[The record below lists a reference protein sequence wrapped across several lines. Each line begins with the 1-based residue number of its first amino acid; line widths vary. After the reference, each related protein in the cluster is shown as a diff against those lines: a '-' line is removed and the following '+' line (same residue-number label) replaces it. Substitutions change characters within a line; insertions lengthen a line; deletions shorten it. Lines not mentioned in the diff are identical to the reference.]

1 MRKRV
6 SASGM
11 SKMKSIRFRL
21 IILFLGVMSF
31 VFLSPAHAQKEK
43 IGTVHIMGVW
53 GGDELKAFRRVA
65 AEWGKETGGSVEF
78 EGTRDLAAVLRARVL
93 GRNPPDLAILPN
105 PALMQA
111 FVRDGKLKPIGQI
124 LDQSK
129 LKKDYSDTWLSLG
142 SIDGDLFGLFVK
154 VTLKSTIWY
163 NPKEFA
169 GNRWNIPETWEELL
183 SLSDRIV
190 MEGKTPWSIAVESG
204 GASGWPA
211 SDWIQEIFL
220 HESGPEL
227 YDQWVDHQIPWTHG
241 GIKSAFHKF
250 GKIALTRGY
259 VPGGTQTILAT
270 NFIDGSYLPFL
281 SPPKAYLYFL
291 GGFTQGFIAKQFPDL
306 RPMEDYDFFSFPT
319 IHTDYARAVTGA
331 ADTVVMFRNT
341 PAACSFLRYLAM
353 GKTWEPW
360 AKLGGFTS
368 PSRSVAFEVYPDP
381 LSLKLAKLLTTT
393 PIFKFDADDLMPA
406 EVQKTF
412 WEGAMDYLRNPG
424 RLEAI
429 LQKIEEVAKAAYEFK
444 P

>member
-1 MRKRV
+1 
-6 SASGM
+6 
-11 SKMKSIRFRL
+11 MKTNGIKFRL
-21 IILFLGVMSF
+21 IILFLGLMSF
-31 VFLSPAHAQKEK
+31 FSLSSAYAQKEK
-43 IGTVHIMGVW
+43 IGTVHVMGVW
-53 GGDELKAFRRVA
+53 GGDELKAFRRVTA
-65 AEWGKETGGSVEF
+65 GWEKQTGGNVEF

-111 FVRDGKLKPIGQI
+111 FARDRKLKPMSQALEI
-124 LDQSK
+124 ST
-129 LKKDYSDTWLSLG
+129 LKKDYSDTWLNLG
-142 SIDGDLFGLFVK
+142 SIGGNLFGLFIK
-154 VTLKSTIWY
+154 VTIKSTIWY

-169 GNRWNIPETWEELL
+169 ANRWKIPETWGELL

-190 MEGKTPWSIAVESG
+190 AEGKTPWSMGVESG

-220 HESGPEL
+220 HEFGPDL
-227 YDQWVDHQIPWTHG
+227 YDQWVDHRIPWTHEA
-241 GIKSAFHKF
+241 IKSAFKKF

-281 SPPKAYLYFL
+281 KPPKAYMYFL

-306 RPMEDYDFFSFPT
+306 RPREDYDFFSFPT
-319 IHTDYARAVTGA
+319 IHTDYAGSVTGA
-331 ADTVVMFRNT
+331 ADVVVMFRDT
-341 PAACSFLRYLAM
+341 PAASSFLRYMAM
-353 GKTWEPW
+353 GSAWEPW

-368 PSRSVAFEVYPDP
+368 PNRSVASEVYPDP
-381 LSLKLAKLLTTT
+381 LAVKLAKLLATS

-406 EVQKTF
+406 EVQKTL
-412 WEGAMDYLRNPG
+412 WKGGMDYLRNPE

-429 LQKIEEVAKAAYEFK
+429 LQKIEEVAKGAY
-444 P
+444 